1 MLEYTIFVII
11 ALFVALILDFLLQTK
26 VILKPRFWLFLVIVI
41 ILQTIVDNYL
51 NGRWFLDSYLVGP
64 YGEQFY
70 SGIKI
75 IETPLENYL
84 FGIALIW
91 NCVSVFEF
99 YNKKDEHV
107 K

>member
-1 MLEYTIFVII
+1 MPEYSIFVV
-11 ALFVALILDFLLQTK
+11 VALILSLLLDSALNTK
-26 VILKPRFWLFLVIVI
+26 VILKPRFWLFLLIVI
-41 ILQTIVDNYL
+41 LLQTIVDNYL
-51 NGRWFLDSYLVGP
+51 NGRWWLESYLVGP
-64 YGEQFY
+64 YDTRFY

-99 YNKKDEHV
+99 FNKKQINN
-107 K
+107 

>member
-1 MLEYTIFVII
+1 MPEYTIFVII
-11 ALFVALILDFLLQTK
+11 ALILSLILDFALKTK

-51 NGRWFLDSYLVGP
+51 NGRWWLDSYLVGP
-64 YGEQFY
+64 YGSSFY

-84 FGIALIW
+84 FGIALLW
-91 NCVSVFEF
+91 NCVSVFE
-99 YNKKDEHV
+99 YLNNKKI
-107 K
+107 KN